1 MFLLKSFSKN
11 QGESLFIFIWKRVK
25 LDLSRPLLTI
35 HLNRRKR
42 NANDRS
48 RVMQRLSTTRHSRS
62 KLESAAL
69 RRRFIALEYAGKSRN
84 IISMF

>member
-25 LDLSRPLLTI
+25 LDLSLLTI